1 MPLNVV
7 IQRVTEELLGSN
19 AVVVIQL
26 DRHCQPPLARSD
38 NFGLALTIHLLG
50 GTVKERDE
58 FYVLGHR
65 KQVKNLQLFHDKP
78 AP

>member
-7 IQRVTEELLGSN
+7 VQWMTKDFLSSN

-38 NFGLALTIHLLG
+38 NFGLAITIHLLG
-50 GTVKERDE
+50 GAVKERDE
-58 FYVLGHR
+58 LYVLGHR
-65 KQVKNLQLFHDKP
+65 EQVENFQSFHDKSVP
-78 AP
+78 